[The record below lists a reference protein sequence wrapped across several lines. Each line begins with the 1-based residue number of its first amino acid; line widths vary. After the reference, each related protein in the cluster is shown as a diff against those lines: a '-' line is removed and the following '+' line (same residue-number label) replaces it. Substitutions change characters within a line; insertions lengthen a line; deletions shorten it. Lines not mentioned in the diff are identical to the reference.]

1 MVVADPTLT
10 QERRLF
16 RQGYET
22 VIGCDEVGRGAIA
35 GPVSVGVVSIRSRCG
50 KFPTGLRDS
59 KMLAPARREAL
70 FPSVVKWVS
79 GWAIG
84 DSSADEIDETGIIAG
99 LGRAASRGIEQLT
112 DQGVDLSTAVVL
124 LDGAHDWLSPAL
136 GPWAGELTIVTRV
149 KADRDCA
156 AVSAASVLA
165 KVSRDTRMVRHHDDF
180 ADYAWKSN
188 KGYGSAAHWAGIE
201 RVGPSPLHRV
211 TWLSKSREAARPVTS
226 GNRGLGTGVGLSNDG

>member
-1 MVVADPTLT
+1 MVVAEPTLL

-35 GPVSVGVVSIRSRCG
+35 GPVSVGVVSIGRRCG
-50 KFPTGLRDS
+50 RFPEGLRDS

-70 FPSVVKWVS
+70 QPAVATWVS
-79 GWAIG
+79 AWAIG
-84 DSSADEIDETGIIAG
+84 ESAADEIDETGIIAG
-99 LGRAASRGIEQLT
+99 LGRAASRGIERLA
-112 DQGVDLSTAVVL
+112 DQGVDLATAVVL
-124 LDGAHDWLSPAL
+124 LDGSHDWLTPAL
-136 GPWAGELTIVTRV
+136 GPWAAELTIVTRV

-165 KVSRDTRMVRHHDDF
+165 KVGRDGQMVRHHEDF
-180 ADYAWKSN
+180 ADYAWHSN

-211 TWLSKSREAARPVTS
+211 TWLSKSRASAEEPLPAFTS
-226 GNRGLGTGVGLSNDG
+226 AGSA